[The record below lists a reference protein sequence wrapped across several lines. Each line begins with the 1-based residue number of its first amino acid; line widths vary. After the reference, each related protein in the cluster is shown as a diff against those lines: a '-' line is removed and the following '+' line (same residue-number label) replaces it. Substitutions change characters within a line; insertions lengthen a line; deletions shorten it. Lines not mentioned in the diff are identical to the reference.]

1 MSRQDTPE
9 MLALRGQ
16 LQDLE
21 NEAQLQH
28 ERRERER
35 RAAAQAEPYEAE
47 SWPEAFAKNIR
58 RMTHEL
64 RLCERDAAA
73 PDLESQDREAL
84 ERIAADW
91 RRDIETNR
99 TAAAI
104 LAARMRVVDEAY
116 QRACREA
123 LEATAAELDAR
134 LPGSAV
140 SEALREG
147 DPQSLLNW

>member
-1 MSRQDTPE
+1 MSRQDTPK
-9 MLALRGQ
+9 MQALRDQ
-16 LQDLE
+16 LRDLE
-21 NEAQLQH
+21 NEARLQH

-84 ERIAADW
+84 ERMAADW

-116 QRACREA
+116 RQARLLA
-123 LEATAAELDAR
+123 LAETAAELDAR
-134 LPGSAV
+134 CPGNTV
-140 SEALREG
+140 SGPLQADDLRAL
-147 DPQSLLNW
+147 LFW